1 MSEYIK
7 VDENNIDHEHI
18 CCALSGNEANVKK
31 VWMKEQFK
39 HGYTFIKLN
48 ERAKVFV
55 DYVPSEYAFSPIKA
69 ENMMF
74 VYCLWVSGKYAKQGH
89 ASKLLE
95 MAEKDAIAR
104 GKDGMI
110 FVSSK
115 KKKSYLSDCKF
126 LMKKGYEIVDEG
138 YDDYILMFKAFSENV
153 VKPCFLDSVKH
164 ENENN
169 DGLVLYYTN
178 QCVFSEKYAKSI
190 YDKTLEKGWDMKL
203 IKLNNREDVCENGV
217 ISTSY
222 SIFFNGRFVTNEIM
236 SVAKFEKEMIK
247 FYE

>member
-7 VDENNIDHEHI
+7 VDESNIDKEHI

-31 VWMKEQFK
+31 GWMKEQYK

-48 ERAKVFV
+48 ERAKVFI
-55 DYVPSEYAFSPIKA
+55 DYVASEYAFSPIKA
-69 ENMMF
+69 KNMMF
-74 VYCLWVSGKYAKQGH
+74 VYCLWVSGKYANQGH
-89 ASKLLE
+89 ASKLLA

-126 LMKKGYEIVDEG
+126 LMKKGYDIVDEG
-138 YDDYILMFKAFSENV
+138 YDDYHLMFKAFNKNV
-153 VKPCFLDSVKH
+153 EKPCFLESVKH
-164 ENENN
+164 ENENK
-169 DGLVLYYTN
+169 DGLVLYYSN

-190 YDKTLEKGWDMKL
+190 YDKAMVKGWDMKL

-222 SIFFNGRFVTNEIM
+222 SIFFDGRFVTNEIM